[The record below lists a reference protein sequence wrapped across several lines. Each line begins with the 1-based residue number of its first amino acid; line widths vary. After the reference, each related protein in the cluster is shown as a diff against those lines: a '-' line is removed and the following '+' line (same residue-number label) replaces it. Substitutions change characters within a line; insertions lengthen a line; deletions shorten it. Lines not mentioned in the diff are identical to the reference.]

1 MSLYWP
7 RSNSFEF
14 NDEGDVAPGAKV
26 YFFDAGTSTPKTTYS
41 DAALTTPRTHPVT
54 ADGNGR
60 WPAVFLDFGS
70 FREVATTSGGTEL
83 WSADNIPNTAPTDP
97 GEGVDADSIA
107 QTGDYLFVGKNGTR
121 TGYVR
126 CNGRTIGSA
135 SSSGSERANADCED
149 LFTYLWNNYAQGQC
163 AVVGGRGASAAAD
176 WAANKRISVPDHR
189 GATLIGFDDMGN
201 TDSGQTDNAPVETG
215 SGIVAGS
222 ILGLNTHVL
231 TEAQLPEHDHS
242 VNITSGNESVTHTH
256 SDGTFAA
263 AGGGAHTPAGTVTPS
278 GSISG
283 SFTYDNTQSNAIA
296 GGGLDTTNV
305 QVAADG
311 PKTVTVTDS
320 RTFGFSGTPVADH
333 THDITG
339 TSGNASVTH
348 THLVSGNTGNI
359 GSGTAHNN
367 MQRSVP
373 VTVLMKL

>member
-1 MSLYWP
+1 MAAVLWP
-7 RSNSFEF
+7 RSGSFEF
-14 NDEGDVAPGAKV
+14 TAAGDPATGALA
-26 YFFDAGTSTPKTTYS
+26 YFFDSGTSTPRAVYE
-41 DAALTTPRTHPVT
+41 DAALSVAHEHPVE

-60 WPAVFLDFGS
+60 WPAIYLPYGDYKYILK
-70 FREVATTSGGTEL
+70 TSGGTTL
-83 WSADNIPNTAPTDP
+83 ISIDGISNDAPT
-97 GEGVDADSIA
+97 ETDAGLTAESDEVF

-121 TGYVR
+121 TGFIR
-126 CNGRTIGSA
+126 CSGKTIGSA

-149 LFTYLWNNYAQGQC
+149 LFLYLWNNYAQGQC

-189 GATLIGFDDMGN
+189 GAALIGFDDMGN
-201 TDSGQTDNAPVETG
+201 TDSGLTDNAPVETG

-222 ILGLNTHVL
+222 ILGLNTHTL
-231 TEAQLPEHDHS
+231 TEAQLPEHDHAVS
-242 VNITSGNESVTHTH
+242 ITSATESVTHTH

-263 AGGGAHTPAGTVTPS
+263 AAGGAHTPAGTITDTRSYTFPYASINNIPVG
-278 GSISG
+278 GSNTAG
-283 SFTYDNTQSNAIA
+283 NPGGVGFTQNI
-296 GGGLDTTNV
+296 
-305 QVAADG
+305 
-311 PKTVTVTDS
+311 TV
-320 RTFGFSGTPVADH
+320 GASGTITFAGTLVPDH
-333 THDITG
+333 THDVTG

>member
-70 FREVATTSGGTEL
+70 YKEVATTSGGTEL

-215 SGIVAGS
+215 SGILSGS
-222 ILGLNTHVL
+222 ILGLNTHIL

-242 VNITSGNESVTHTH
+242 VSITSAAGTAHTH
-256 SDGTFAA
+256 GTGTFATV
-263 AGGGAHTPAGTVTPS
+263 GGGAHTHSGTVTS
-278 GSISG
+278 TGGAISA
-283 SFTYDNTQSNAIA
+283 SFQYDNTQVGVGA
-296 GGGLDTTNV
+296 GGGIDTTNV
-305 QVAADG
+305 QVNIDTE
-311 PKTVTVTDS
+311 TVTISDT
-320 RTFGFSGTPVADH
+320 RTWGFSTTSDPGTH
-333 THDITG
+333 THGFTG
-339 TSGNASVTH
+339 SLATESAH

>member
-41 DAALTTPRTHPVT
+41 DAALTTPRTHPVA

-60 WPAVFLDFGS
+60 WPAIFLDFGS
-70 FREVATTSGGTEL
+70 YKEVATTSGGTEL

-222 ILGLNTHVL
+222 ILGLNTHTLL
-231 TEAQLPEHDHS
+231 TGEAPAHTHAFS
-242 VNITSGNESVTHTH
+242 ATSGAGGSHTH
-256 SDGTFAA
+256 SFSATTGQELADHTHSGTTSSDGAHTHGVTGGTVGGSGTSGVDASGGGSIPNPSSTITISSGGA
-263 AGGGAHTPAGTVTPS
+263 HTHTMTTGGASAGHTHNVSGTTGAESSHTHSVSGTSASTGGGGAH
-278 GSISG
+278 
-283 SFTYDNTQSNAIA
+283 
-296 GGGLDTTNV
+296 
-305 QVAADG
+305 
-311 PKTVTVTDS
+311 
-320 RTFGFSGTPVADH
+320 
-333 THDITG
+333 
-339 TSGNASVTH
+339 
-348 THLVSGNTGNI
+348 
-359 GSGTAHNN
+359 NN
-367 MQRSVP
+367 LQRSVP